1 MRYIKTFEEI
11 DIDNDFDWEED
22 HDEYIEDK
30 SLVNRFQ
37 RAKAIDDWRVV
48 NFPKQDMVDLV
59 IDYLNKKLKI
69 IYSLKNN
76 PDDPFV
82 ATIRKEKLVKNGHV
96 TLRKDGNEKCYEF
109 YFDSNNYH
117 FEIWVFLTE
126 DKRIFLTDWP
136 EDRNRTEEIANYN

>member
-1 MRYIKTFEEI
+1 MKLTKLQEEAI
-11 DIDNDFDWEED
+11 SLLFITEQDAQDIIIAMGSVTETTEE
-22 HDEYIEDK
+22 
-30 SLVNRFQ
+30 
-37 RAKAIDDWRVV
+37 
-48 NFPKQDMVDLV
+48 V